1 MRALLVVFGGV
12 ELLVV
17 DQIQLVRQ
25 SLQFLEVLHVF
36 GQLRIVPALRATIA
50 IGWSSVNKS
59 TKGREEEEEERVTE
73 KGRRPSTGD
82 DEAKGRENAGR
93 ALAQE
98 GEGLKRKTDVLLPL
112 VAVQR
117 NE

>member
-59 TKGREEEEEERVTE
+59 TKGREEEERETE

-98 GEGLKRKTDVLLPL
+98 GEGLKRKTYVLLPL

-117 NE
+117 DE